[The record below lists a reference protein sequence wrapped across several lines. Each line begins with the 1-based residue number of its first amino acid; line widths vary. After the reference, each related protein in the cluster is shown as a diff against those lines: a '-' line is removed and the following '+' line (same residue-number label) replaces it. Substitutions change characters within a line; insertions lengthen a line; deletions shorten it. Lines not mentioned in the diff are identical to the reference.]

1 MLLREGIDALVVGEL
16 DGVAIGI
23 INRTINSI
31 VMPSQGEQQFAAV
44 REMMARPEVQAMI
57 SQQQKAAIDA
67 RYAPLF
73 KSLNL
78 PPEQVDK
85 LKALLAETWRSP
97 GRLRLRC

>member
-1 MLLREGIDALVVGEL
+1 
-16 DGVAIGI
+16 
-23 INRTINSI
+23 
-31 VMPSQGEQQFAAV
+31 
-44 REMMARPEVQAMI
+44 MMSRPEVQAMI

-85 LKALLAETWRSP
+85 LKALLAERSTTMQDILTVP
-97 GRLRLRC
+97 EDQIPTAKVLYTIVGGRVAYEGK